1 MQSVYYT
8 GHIGGGRR
16 KRSNLY
22 TMEEFVDNIINDFPD
37 IAEECQYRDDFNNC
51 LIETSGAE
59 KRKSF
64 QRPHRRQAGHIQRHV
79 EHYRPRNY
87 SFDGKRKSSKKS
99 KRKSSKKSKRKSSK
113 KSKKRKY

>member
-8 GHIGGGRR
+8 GHVGGGRR

-37 IAEECQYRDDFNNC
+37 IAEECQYRDDYENC
-51 LIETSGAE
+51 LVETSGAE
-59 KRKSF
+59 KRRPF
-64 QRPHRRQAGHIQRHV
+64 QRSHHRRQGHIQ
-79 EHYRPRNY
+79 HYRPRNY
-87 SFDGKRKSSKKS
+87 SFDGKRKS

-113 KSKKRKY
+113 KSSKRKYY

>member
-59 KRKSF
+59 KRRSS
-64 QRPHRRQAGHIQRHV
+64 HRRQAGHIQQRRI

-99 KRKSSKKSKRKSSK
+99 KRKSKRKSSKK

>member
-16 KRSNLY
+16 NRSNLY

-59 KRKSF
+59 KRSSF
-64 QRPHRRQAGHIQRHV
+64 QRPRRRQGAGHIQQRRI

-87 SFDGKRKSSKKS
+87 SFDGKRKSSKKF
-99 KRKSSKKSKRKSSK
+99 SKKSKKRSSKK